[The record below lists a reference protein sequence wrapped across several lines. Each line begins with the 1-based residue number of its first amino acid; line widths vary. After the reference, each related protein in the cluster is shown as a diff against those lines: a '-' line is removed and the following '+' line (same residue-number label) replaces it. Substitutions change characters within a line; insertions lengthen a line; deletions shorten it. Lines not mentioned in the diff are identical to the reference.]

1 MFDNLIHFTH
11 ESFEGNFFDRFVRN
25 CGLWPTHDESNLL
38 SYDDLLI
45 EDVNE
50 DLSGKNIILWAT
62 FWQPLDLYEQYFEKF
77 KNLLSL
83 DNFIFLVVHEHE
95 CATDDMFNNI
105 WNNLRVKELDESLQK
120 KIYITSYDHYTE
132 HTHEVWQKE
141 SNVVSYMKPVF
152 FDNFLYEN
160 LDLFFEGHKILH
172 TEQFEDKKRTHR
184 YVCYNADPKD
194 YRVRLVDDLFSNG
207 LDKFGLISLLRK
219 ENPLI
224 LDREEIQGWNPSTHI
239 YPMKHFSNTYFSVV
253 TESYFRDWND
263 NKPESYGYISGLSE
277 KTFKAM
283 LLNPFIIL
291 GGYQSLSR
299 LHELGFK
306 TFPELFDESY
316 DVIFNANTRYHIV
329 LQNIIDVCNMSE
341 DKLNDLYHSTLVKK
355 VKHNQEL
362 YLNYDRKSLFESF
375 MKKLEWN

>member
-1 MFDNLIHFTH
+1 MWNLIHFDWKSTN
-11 ESFEGNFFDRFVRN
+11 GNFFDRFVRN
-25 CGLWPTHDESNLL
+25 CGLWPTNNKSN
-38 SYDDLLI
+38 SFGYKDLLI
-45 EDVNE
+45 ENVDE
-50 DLSGKNIILWAT
+50 TLSGKNIILWSS
-62 FWQPLDLYEQYFEKF
+62 FFQYFDLYEKYFEKF
-77 KNLLSL
+77 KNLLKF

-95 CATDDMFNNI
+95 CATDTMFNHI
-105 WNNLRVKELDESLQK
+105 WNNLRIKELDESLQK
-120 KIYITSYDHYTE
+120 KVYITSYDHYTE

-172 TEQFEDKKRTHR
+172 TEQFENKKRTHR

-194 YRVRLVDDLFSNG
+194 YRVRLVNDLFSND

-219 ENPLI
+219 ENPLV
-224 LDREEIQGWNPSTHI
+224 LDREEIQGWDPSTHI
-239 YPMKHFSNTYFSVV
+239 YPMKHFFDTYFSVV
-253 TESYFRDWND
+253 TESYFKDWHD
-263 NKPESYGYISGLSE
+263 NKPRSYAYISGLSE

-291 GGYQSLSR
+291 GGYHSLNR

-316 DVIFNANTRYHIV
+316 DNIFDPKERYNKIFS
-329 LQNIIDVCNMSE
+329 NILNVCNMTE
-341 DKLNDLYHSTLVKK
+341 NKLNDLYHSVLVDK
-355 VKHNQEL
+355 VKYNQQL
-362 YLNYDRKSLFESF
+362 YLNYDRKSLFNTF
-375 MKKLEWN
+375 MRKFKWN